1 MSNITIRKAAVSDA
15 EELLDIYSYYVK
27 KTAITFEY
35 EVPSADEFA
44 GRIRDITKRYPYI
57 VAESNEKIIGYAYAH
72 EFIARKAYDWSAE
85 VTIYIDHNERKTGVG
100 RLLYNE
106 LEKCMRAMGVVD
118 LYACIGVP
126 NGEADEY
133 LDRNSVDFHEHMGY
147 ELKGTFPKSGYK
159 FMRWYDMVWLGK
171 TIGEHLDI
179 QPDITAFCETKKGAE
194 YGTDK

>member
-15 EELLDIYSYYVK
+15 KDILDIYSYYVK
-27 KTAITFEY
+27 NTAITFEY

-44 GRIRDITKRYPYI
+44 GRIRDITKRYPYLL
-57 VAESNEKIIGYAYAH
+57 AERDGSIIGYAYAH

-85 VTIYIDHNERKTGVG
+85 VTIYVDHNERKTGVG
-100 RLLYNE
+100 RLLYSE
-106 LEKCMRAMGVVD
+106 LEKCLGAMGVID

-126 NGEADEY
+126 NGEADEF

-179 QPDITAFCETKKGAE
+179 QPDITALCETKEGAG

>member
-1 MSNITIRKAAVSDA
+1 
-15 EELLDIYSYYVK
+15 
-27 KTAITFEY
+27 
-35 EVPSADEFA
+35 
-44 GRIRDITKRYPYI
+44 
-57 VAESNEKIIGYAYAH
+57 
-72 EFIARKAYDWSAE
+72 
-85 VTIYIDHNERKTGVG
+85 
-100 RLLYNE
+100 
-106 LEKCMRAMGVVD
+106 MGVVD

-133 LDRNSVDFHEHMGY
+133 LDRNSVDFHEHMGF

-179 QPDITAFCETKKGAE
+179 QPDITAFCETKEGAS

>member
-1 MSNITIRKAAVSDA
+1 MSDITIRKAAVSDA

-27 KTAITFEY
+27 NTAITFEY
-35 EVPSADEFA
+35 EVPSPYEFA

-57 VAESNEKIIGYAYAH
+57 VAESNRKIIGYAYAH

-85 VTIYIDHNERKTGVG
+85 VTIYIDHNKRKTGVG

-106 LEKCMRAMGVVD
+106 LEKCLRAMGVID

-147 ELKGTFPKSGYK
+147 ELRGTFPKSGYK

-171 TIGEHLDI
+171 TIGEHHDM
-179 QPDITAFCETKKGAE
+179 QPDITAFCETKEGAG